1 MKPSRLFVNLIFCV
15 VTLTATLTARAEFVH
30 LTLQS
35 QPGDFIGQG
44 GNYDLTYT
52 PGDLFFFVSLSN
64 PMGPN
69 MLPSEIHFTLGDP
82 TATPNTFSTLAFG
95 TNQLGIPLQ
104 PGFYPNAQRE
114 PFAQPGHPGL
124 DVTFQNRGSNTLTG
138 NFTITDITLGPS
150 NVLQSFSASFEQ
162 HSEGAA
168 PALFGTVTYNING
181 MPEPSTKAALLIGAA
196 ALIVYRLIAP
206 KRLKRP

>member
-1 MKPSRLFVNLIFCV
+1 
-15 VTLTATLTARAEFVH
+15 
-30 LTLQS
+30 
-35 QPGDFIGQG
+35 
-44 GNYDLTYT
+44 
-52 PGDLFFFVSLSN
+52 
-64 PMGPN
+64 MGPN

-82 TATPNTFSTLAFG
+82 TATPNTFSTLDFG

-181 MPEPSTKAALLIGAA
+181 VPEPSTKAALLIGAA
-196 ALIVYRLIAP
+196 AWIVYRLIAP
-206 KRLKRP
+206 KRLKQP